1 MYLYFLCPI
10 NFYLRDA
17 SGTVMAI
24 YEDTKPIN
32 SPTTNIILKEMPIY
46 GSSRLGQ
53 YRPKTDTKKTALGQR
68 IYEFSNHLGNVLVT
82 LTDNKVPQMD
92 GTYESVVVSASD
104 YYPFGMAMSER
115 TYSNSEY
122 RYGFNGKENDTDFG
136 NDQLIQDYGF
146 RLYAPSVVRFF
157 SVDPLS
163 PSYPW
168 YTPYQFA
175 GNTPIRAIDLDG
187 LEPVYLNGEIVSY
200 DIQKGQGFSQ
210 IAADLAEHGH
220 FVTWESIMEW
230 NSVTVV
236 GFDGEDVYDRD
247 DQGHTRLNTRVGQ
260 NIIVPPMRTR
270 VVPEGERKEYVTKEI
285 DKPGVQPGGV
295 HFYAEGASGS
305 PTMSSARGG
314 TESTNLGM
322 LFTYLSWGRLSAG
335 KYNNAAA
342 GLAGAVTTIYIES
355 QPTQEEKIQKFLQ
368 GQASD
373 NFDNVSEYRS
383 QSGDIN
389 TDILKNPIYV
399 AKDNPYVA
407 YTYVAYRD
415 SNGEIKRRI
424 EAFSLSKEDIDAGKY
439 NLSDGA
445 ETFKTIDNENKQR

>member
-1 MYLYFLCPI
+1 
-10 NFYLRDA
+10 
-17 SGTVMAI
+17 MAI
-24 YEDTKPIN
+24 YEDEAI
-32 SPTTNIILKEMPIY
+32 KEIPIY

-53 YRPKTDTKKTALGQR
+53 YRPKAATKPTALGQR

-82 LTDNKVPQMD
+82 LSDNKVPQTD
-92 GTYESVVVSASD
+92 GTYESVVLSASD
-104 YYPFGMAMSER
+104 YYPFGMAMGER
-115 TYSNSEY
+115 TFSNESY

-270 VVPEGERKEYVTKEI
+270 VVPQGERKEYVTKEI

-342 GLAGAVTTIYIES
+342 GLAGAVTTIYTES
-355 QPTQEEKIQKFLQ
+355 QPTQEEEREQYLQK
-368 GQASD
+368 QAEEFGSIHKYE
-373 NFDNVSEYRS
+373 SIR
-383 QSGDIN
+383 GDIN
-389 TDILKNPIYV
+389 TDVFNNPLHV
-399 AKDNPYVA
+399 AKDNRYVV
-407 YTYVAYRD
+407 YSYISYRD
-415 SNGEIKRRI
+415 SNGEVKTRI
-424 EAFSLSKEDIDAGKY
+424 EAFSFSEEEINSGKY
-439 NLSDGA
+439 HLTEGS
-445 ETFKTIDNENKQR
+445 ETVETIQKNQN